1 MGQGNLTS
9 EQHRS
14 RPERAWFAIYNE
26 VFVIMG
32 KLFGTDGIRGVVNAG
47 LDADLAYKVGLA
59 TAVVLSSEKGVGEKP
74 LVTIGKDTRISG
86 DLLKGSLIAGLCTAG
101 ADVLDLGTLPT
112 PGVAWVT
119 VDRGAD
125 AGIVISASHNPFEHN
140 GIKIFNGQGFKLSDE
155 LEEKIEDIVLFRY
168 NNVPRKTHGEIGRVS
183 YIAPAASAEYISHL
197 VGTISSSLNGM
208 RILVDCANG
217 AASAT
222 AARLFDRFLSLS
234 TDVINADPNG
244 TNINDNCGSTH
255 MDALAA
261 MVKAGGYDIGIAFD
275 GDADRCLAVDELGN
289 LIDGD
294 QIMAACGSD
303 LRERGKLSGNTVVA
317 TVMSNIGLHAFARE
331 HHLNLECTN
340 VGDRN
345 VLERM
350 LEHGYSLGGE
360 QSGHMIFLDY
370 ATTGD
375 GELTALQILDLLFRS
390 GRKASELFN
399 RCKRYPQVL
408 INIPVA
414 DADVKQQIMSASW
427 LTEAIHTQEEKLH
440 GDGRILVRPSGTE
453 ALIRVMVEAKEDGT
467 ALNIAQELA
476 DLIKSMNF

>member
-1 MGQGNLTS
+1 
-9 EQHRS
+9 
-14 RPERAWFAIYNE
+14 
-26 VFVIMG
+26 MG

-59 TAVVLSSEKGVGEKP
+59 AAIVLAKNKKPGEKP

-86 DLLKGSLIAGLCTAG
+86 DLLKGSLISGLCTAG

-119 VDRGAD
+119 VDEEAD

-140 GIKIFNGQGFKLSDE
+140 GIKIFNGKGFKLSDE
-155 LEEKIEDIVLFRY
+155 LEEKIEDIVLFGS
-168 NNVPRKTHGEIGRVS
+168 NNVPMKTRGDIGKVS
-183 YIAPAASAEYISHL
+183 YVAPKASEDYIDHL
-197 VGTISSSLNGM
+197 EATIDSTLGGLH
-208 RILVDCANG
+208 ILVDCANG

-222 AARLFDRFLSLS
+222 AARLFDRFSKLR
-234 TDVINADPNG
+234 TDVINADPDG
-244 TNINDNCGSTH
+244 VNINDKCGSTH

-275 GDADRCLAVDELGN
+275 GDADRCLAVDEQGS

-294 QIMAACGSD
+294 QIMAACGLD
-303 LRERGKLSGNTVVA
+303 MKAKGGLPGDTVVA
-317 TVMSNIGLHAFARE
+317 TVMSNLGFHVYARE
-331 HHLNLECTN
+331 HGMKLECTD

-350 LEHGYSLGGE
+350 VEKGYALGGE

-375 GELTALQILDLLFRS
+375 GQLTALQILALLKES
-390 GRKASELFN
+390 GKKASQVFSA
-399 RCKRYPQVL
+399 CPRYPQVL
-408 INIPVA
+408 INVPVA
-414 DADVKQQIMSASW
+414 DNDVKKAAMASP
-427 LTEAIHTQEEKLH
+427 LLAQAVAREEEAL
-440 GDGRILVRPSGTE
+440 GDEGRVLVRPSGTE
-453 ALIRVMVEAKEDGT
+453 ALMRVMVEARSQET
-467 ALNIAQELA
+467 AQETAQRLA
-476 DLIKSMNF
+476 DLIPEL

>member
-1 MGQGNLTS
+1 
-9 EQHRS
+9 
-14 RPERAWFAIYNE
+14 
-26 VFVIMG
+26 MG

-59 TAVVLSSEKGVGEKP
+59 AAIVLAKNKKPGEKP

-86 DLLKGSLIAGLCTAG
+86 DLLKGSLISGLCTAG

-119 VDRGAD
+119 VDEEAD

-155 LEEKIEDIVLFRY
+155 LEEKIEDIVLFGS
-168 NNVPRKTHGEIGRVS
+168 NNVPMKTHGDIGRVS
-183 YIAPAASAEYISHL
+183 YVAPKASEDYIDHL
-197 VGTISSSLNGM
+197 EATIDSTLGGL

-222 AARLFDRFLSLS
+222 AARLFDRFSKLR
-234 TDVINADPNG
+234 TDVINADPDG
-244 TNINDNCGSTH
+244 VNINDRCGSTH

-261 MVKAGGYDIGIAFD
+261 MVKAGGYDMGIAFD
-275 GDADRCLAVDELGN
+275 GDADRCLAVDEQGS

-294 QIMAACGSD
+294 QIMAACGLD
-303 LRERGKLSGNTVVA
+303 MKAKGKLPGDTVVA
-317 TVMSNIGLHAFARE
+317 TVMSNLGFHVYAKE
-331 HHLNLECTN
+331 HDMKLECTD

-350 LEHGYSLGGE
+350 VEKGYRLGGE
-360 QSGHMIFLDY
+360 QSGHMIFLEH

-375 GELTALQILDLLFRS
+375 GQLTALQILALLKES
-390 GRKASELFN
+390 GKKASEVFSA
-399 RCKRYPQVL
+399 CPRYPQVL
-408 INIPVA
+408 INVPVA
-414 DADVKQQIMSASW
+414 DNDVKKAAMASP
-427 LTEAIHTQEEKLH
+427 LLAQAVAREEEAL
-440 GDGRILVRPSGTE
+440 GDEGRVLVRPSGTE
-453 ALIRVMVEAKEDGT
+453 ALMRVMVEAKTEQT
-467 ALNIAQELA
+467 ARETARRLA
-476 DLIKSMNF
+476 DLIPQL

>member
-1 MGQGNLTS
+1 
-9 EQHRS
+9 
-14 RPERAWFAIYNE
+14 
-26 VFVIMG
+26 MG

-59 TAVVLSSEKGVGEKP
+59 AATVLAKDKGGRP

-86 DLLKGSLIAGLCTAG
+86 DLLKGSLISGLCTAG

-119 VDRGAD
+119 VDEEAD

-155 LEEKIEDIVLFRY
+155 LEEKIEDIVLFGS
-168 NNVPRKTHGEIGRVS
+168 NNVPMKTGGDIGKVS
-183 YIAPAASAEYISHL
+183 YVAPKASEDYIDHL
-197 VGTISSSLNGM
+197 EATIDSTLGGM

-222 AARLFDRFLSLS
+222 AARLFDRFSKLR
-234 TDVINADPNG
+234 TDVINADPDG
-244 TNINDNCGSTH
+244 VNINDRCGSTH

-261 MVKAGGYDIGIAFD
+261 MVKAGGYDMGIAFD

-294 QIMAACGSD
+294 QIMAACGLDMKNKGLLPGS
-303 LRERGKLSGNTVVA
+303 TVVA
-317 TVMSNIGLHAFARE
+317 TVMSNLGLHIFARE
-331 HHLNLECTN
+331 NGMELECTD

-350 LEHGYSLGGE
+350 VEKGYHLGGE
-360 QSGHMIFLDY
+360 QSGHMIFLDH

-375 GELTALQILDLLFRS
+375 GQLTALQLLALLKES
-390 GRKASELFN
+390 GKKASEVFGA
-399 RCKRYPQVL
+399 CPRYPQVL

-414 DADVKQQIMSASW
+414 DNDVKKAAMASP
-427 LTEAIHTQEEKLH
+427 LLAQAVQREEDALA
-440 GDGRILVRPSGTE
+440 GEGRVLVRPSGTE
-453 ALIRVMVEAKEDGT
+453 ALMRVMVEAKTQEK
-467 ALNIAQELA
+467 AQETAQRLA
-476 DLIKSMNF
+476 DLISNL

>member
-1 MGQGNLTS
+1 
-9 EQHRS
+9 
-14 RPERAWFAIYNE
+14 
-26 VFVIMG
+26 MG

-59 TAVVLSSEKGVGEKP
+59 AATVLAKKKGGKP

-86 DLLKGSLIAGLCTAG
+86 DLLKGSLISGLCTAG

-119 VDRGAD
+119 VDEEAD

-140 GIKIFNGQGFKLSDE
+140 GIKIFNGKGFKLSDE
-155 LEEKIEDIVLFRY
+155 LEEKIEDIVLFGS
-168 NNVPRKTHGEIGRVS
+168 NNVPMKTGADIGKVS
-183 YIAPAASAEYISHL
+183 YSAPKASEDYIDHL
-197 VGTISSSLNGM
+197 ESTIDSTLGGL

-222 AARLFDRFLSLS
+222 AARLFDRFSKLR
-234 TDVINADPNG
+234 TDVINADPDG
-244 TNINDNCGSTH
+244 VNINDQCGSTH

-261 MVKAGGYDIGIAFD
+261 MVKAGHYDMGIAFD

-294 QIMAACGSD
+294 QIMAACGLDMKSKGQ
-303 LRERGKLSGNTVVA
+303 LPGGTVVA
-317 TVMSNIGLHAFARE
+317 TVMSNLGFHVYAKE
-331 HHLNLECTN
+331 HGMELECTD

-350 LEHGYSLGGE
+350 LEKGYALGGE
-360 QSGHMIFLDY
+360 QSGHMIFLEH

-375 GELTALQILDLLFRS
+375 GQLTALKILALLKES
-390 GRKASELFN
+390 GKKASEVFSA
-399 RCKRYPQVL
+399 CPRYPQVL
-408 INIPVA
+408 INVPVA
-414 DADVKQQIMSASW
+414 DNDVKKAAMASP
-427 LTEAIHTQEEKLH
+427 LLAQAVQREEEALA
-440 GDGRILVRPSGTE
+440 GGGRVLVRPSGTE
-453 ALIRVMVEAKEDGT
+453 ALMRVMVEAKTQE
-467 ALNIAQELA
+467 AAQETAQRLA
-476 DLIKSMNF
+476 GLIPEL

>member
-1 MGQGNLTS
+1 
-9 EQHRS
+9 
-14 RPERAWFAIYNE
+14 
-26 VFVIMG
+26 MG

-59 TAVVLSSEKGVGEKP
+59 AAIVLSQGKKPGEKP

-119 VDRGAD
+119 VDEGAD

-155 LEEKIEDIVLFRY
+155 LEEKIEDIVLFGH
-168 NNVPRKTHGEIGRVS
+168 NNVPMKTGGDIGKVS
-183 YIAPAASAEYISHL
+183 YVAPKASEDYIDHL
-197 VGTISSSLNGM
+197 ESTIDSTLGGL

-222 AARLFDRFLSLS
+222 AARLFDRFSKLR
-234 TDVINADPNG
+234 TDVINADPDG
-244 TNINDNCGSTH
+244 ININEKCGSTH
-255 MDALAA
+255 IDALSA

-275 GDADRCLAVDELGN
+275 GDADRCLAVDENGV

-294 QIMAACGSD
+294 QIMAACGLD
-303 LRERGKLSGNTVVA
+303 MMGKGTLSGNTIVA
-317 TVMSNIGLHAFARE
+317 TVMSNLGLHVYAKE
-331 HHLNLECTN
+331 HGMNLECTS

-350 LEHGYSLGGE
+350 LEKGYKLGGE

-375 GELTALQILDLLFRS
+375 GQLTALQMLALLKES
-390 GRKASELFN
+390 GKKASEVFGT
-399 RCKRYPQVL
+399 CPRYPQVL

-414 DADVKQQIMSASW
+414 DNDVKKAVMASP
-427 LTEAIHTQEEKLH
+427 LLAQAVEREEAALAGE
-440 GDGRILVRPSGTE
+440 GRVLVRPSGTE
-453 ALIRVMVEAKEDGT
+453 ALMRVMVEARTEDT
-467 ALNIAQELA
+467 ARTVASRLA
-476 DLIKSMNF
+476 DLIAGL

>member
-1 MGQGNLTS
+1 
-9 EQHRS
+9 
-14 RPERAWFAIYNE
+14 
-26 VFVIMG
+26 MG

-47 LDADLAYKVGLA
+47 LDADLAYRVGLA
-59 TAVVLSSEKGVGEKP
+59 AATVLAKGKKPGEKP

-86 DLLKGSLIAGLCTAG
+86 DLLKGSLISGLCTAG

-119 VDRGAD
+119 VDEGAD

-155 LEEKIEDIVLFRY
+155 LEEKIEDIVLFGH
-168 NNVPRKTHGEIGRVS
+168 NNVPMKTHGEIGKVS
-183 YIAPAASAEYISHL
+183 YVAPKASEDYIDHL
-197 VGTISSSLNGM
+197 EATIDSTLGGL

-222 AARLFDRFLSLS
+222 AARLFDRFSKLR
-234 TDVINADPNG
+234 TDVINADPDG
-244 TNINDNCGSTH
+244 VNINDRCGSTH
-255 MDALAA
+255 MDGLAA
-261 MVKAGGYDIGIAFD
+261 MVKAGGYDLGLAFD

-294 QIMAACGSD
+294 QIMAACGLD
-303 LRERGKLSGNTVVA
+303 LKAKGKLPGDTVVA
-317 TVMSNIGLHAFARE
+317 TVMSNLGLHLYTKE
-331 HHLNLECTN
+331 QGMHLECTD

-350 LEHGYSLGGE
+350 LEKGYALGGE
-360 QSGHMIFLDY
+360 QSGHMIFLEH

-375 GELTALQILDLLFRS
+375 GQLTALQMLALLKES
-390 GRKASELFN
+390 GKKASELFGA
-399 RCKRYPQVL
+399 CPRYPQVL

-414 DADVKQQIMSASW
+414 DNDVKKAVMASP
-427 LTEAIHTQEEKLH
+427 LLAQAIQREEAGLNGE
-440 GDGRILVRPSGTE
+440 GRVLVRPSGTE
-453 ALIRVMVEAKEDGT
+453 ALMRVMVEAKTEET
-467 ALNIAQELA
+467 ARATAQRLA
-476 DLIKSMNF
+476 DLVATL

>member
-1 MGQGNLTS
+1 
-9 EQHRS
+9 
-14 RPERAWFAIYNE
+14 
-26 VFVIMG
+26 MG

-59 TAVVLSSEKGVGEKP
+59 AAEVLAKGKQPGEKP

-112 PGVAWVT
+112 PGVAWGT
-119 VDRGAD
+119 VDEGAD
-125 AGIVISASHNPFEHN
+125 AGIVISASHNPFEHT

-155 LEEKIEDIVLFRY
+155 LEEKIEEIVLFGH
-168 NNVPRKTHGEIGRVS
+168 NDVPRKTHGEIGKVS
-183 YIAPAASAEYISHL
+183 YVAPKASEDYIDHL
-197 VGTISSSLNGM
+197 ESTIDSTLGGL

-222 AARLFDRFLSLS
+222 AARLFDRFSKLR
-234 TDVINADPNG
+234 TDVINADPDG
-244 TNINDNCGSTH
+244 VNINEKCGSTH

-261 MVKAGGYDIGIAFD
+261 MVRAGGYDIGIAFD
-275 GDADRCLAVDELGN
+275 GDADRCLAVDERGE

-294 QIMAACGSD
+294 QIMAACGLD
-303 LRERGKLSGNTVVA
+303 MKRKGKLPGNAVVA
-317 TVMSNIGLHAFARE
+317 TVMSNLGLHLFAKE
-331 HHLNLECTN
+331 HGMDLECTS

-350 LEHGYSLGGE
+350 LEKGYAIGGE
-360 QSGHMIFLDY
+360 QSGHMIFLEH

-375 GELTALQILDLLFRS
+375 GQLTALQVLALLKES
-390 GRKASELFN
+390 GKRASEVFGI
-399 RCKRYPQVL
+399 CQRYPQVL

-414 DADVKQQIMSASW
+414 DNDRKKAVMASQALADAVAA
-427 LTEAIHTQEEKLH
+427 EEEKLA
-440 GDGRILVRPSGTE
+440 GEGRVLVRPSGTE
-453 ALIRVMVEAKEDGT
+453 ALMRVMVEARDQDT
-467 ALNIAQELA
+467 AQAAAQRLA
-476 DLIKSMNF
+476 DQIAAL

>member
-1 MGQGNLTS
+1 
-9 EQHRS
+9 
-14 RPERAWFAIYNE
+14 
-26 VFVIMG
+26 MG

-59 TAVVLSSEKGVGEKP
+59 AATVLAKKKGGKP

-86 DLLKGSLIAGLCTAG
+86 DLLKGSLISGLCTAG

-119 VDRGAD
+119 VDEEAD

-140 GIKIFNGQGFKLSDE
+140 GIKIFNGKGFKLSDE
-155 LEEKIEDIVLFRY
+155 LEEKIEDIVLFGS
-168 NNVPRKTHGEIGRVS
+168 NNVPMKTGGDIGKVS
-183 YIAPAASAEYISHL
+183 YVAPKASEDYIDHL
-197 VGTISSSLNGM
+197 ESTIDSTLGGL

-222 AARLFDRFLSLS
+222 AARLFDRFSKLR
-234 TDVINADPNG
+234 TDVINADPDG
-244 TNINDNCGSTH
+244 VNINDRCGSTH

-261 MVKAGGYDIGIAFD
+261 MVKAGGYDMGIAFD

-294 QIMAACGSD
+294 QIMAACGLD
-303 LRERGKLSGNTVVA
+303 MKNKGQLPGDTVVA
-317 TVMSNIGLHAFARE
+317 TVMSNLGFHVYAQE
-331 HHLNLECTN
+331 HGMKLECTD

-350 LEHGYSLGGE
+350 VERGYTLGGE
-360 QSGHMIFLDY
+360 QSGHMIFLDH

-375 GELTALQILDLLFRS
+375 GQLTALKILALLKES
-390 GRKASELFN
+390 GKKASEVFSA
-399 RCKRYPQVL
+399 CPRYPQVL

-414 DADVKQQIMSASW
+414 DNDVKKAAMASP
-427 LTEAIHTQEEKLH
+427 LLAQAVQREEEALAGE
-440 GDGRILVRPSGTE
+440 GRVLVRPSGTE
-453 ALIRVMVEAKEDGT
+453 ALMRVMVEAKTQEKARET
-467 ALNIAQELA
+467 AQRLA
-476 DLIKSMNF
+476 DLIPNL

>member
-1 MGQGNLTS
+1 
-9 EQHRS
+9 
-14 RPERAWFAIYNE
+14 
-26 VFVIMG
+26 MG

-59 TAVVLSSEKGVGEKP
+59 AATVLAKNKGGKP

-101 ADVLDLGTLPT
+101 ADVMDLGTLPT

-119 VDRGAD
+119 VEEEAD

-140 GIKIFNGQGFKLSDE
+140 GIKIFNGKGFKLSDE
-155 LEEKIEDIVLFRY
+155 LEEKIEDIVLFGS
-168 NNVPRKTHGEIGRVS
+168 NNVPMKTGGDIGKVS
-183 YIAPAASAEYISHL
+183 YAAPKASEDYIDHL
-197 VGTISSSLNGM
+197 ESTIDSTLGGL

-222 AARLFDRFLSLS
+222 AARLFDRFSKLR
-234 TDVINADPNG
+234 TDVINADPDG
-244 TNINDNCGSTH
+244 VNINDRCGSTH

-294 QIMAACGSD
+294 QIMAACGLDMKSKGQ
-303 LRERGKLSGNTVVA
+303 LPGGTVVA
-317 TVMSNIGLHAFARE
+317 TVMSNLGLHLYTRE
-331 HHLNLECTN
+331 QGIELECTD

-350 LEHGYSLGGE
+350 VEKGYRLGGE
-360 QSGHMIFLDY
+360 QSGHMIFLED

-375 GELTALQILDLLFRS
+375 GQLTALKLLALLKES
-390 GRKASELFN
+390 GRRASEIFSA
-399 RCKRYPQVL
+399 CPRYPQVL

-414 DADVKQQIMSASW
+414 DNDVKKATMASPE
-427 LTEAIHTQEEKLH
+427 LAQAIRREEEALAEE
-440 GDGRILVRPSGTE
+440 GRILVRPSGTE
-453 ALIRVMVEAKEDGT
+453 ALMRVMVEAKTEEQARET
-467 ALNIAQELA
+467 AQRLA
-476 DLIKSMNF
+476 DLIPRS